1 MHLFLAMEAATKQR
15 TVARIKVTR
24 QGNKLLQIC
33 DGNPVTKAEYFVEL
47 EDFHEKVIAL
57 KKAQS
62 EVESYLTPEQF
73 EEDIEA
79 ADKYEAEHVKNV
91 LVATRQTALADGDE
105 DPEQD
110 KFGSCNSHTSNVAE
124 AKLPKLSLPKFSGE
138 VQDWL
143 PFWEQF
149 EAIIDNRE
157 DLPVVTKF
165 SYLRETLVG
174 DAKRAIA
181 GLSLT
186 GVNYKTACDILKERF
201 GRTNKIIFAHVQA
214 LLGVA
219 VPDRPSVEA
228 LWILYSDLQS
238 HIRSLDSLG
247 ITGQQYGVILT
258 PLILSRLP
266 APLRLEWAREG
277 ERAETARQAK
287 VKTEW
292 SDDVQLISWEADL
305 DFLMTFLKREI
316 QRRETSQTYNADGQL
331 DATTPPPPPPSAT
344 ALHNATGRASQST
357 TATQACA
364 LCPRPRFRHST
375 AKCPSLKAL
384 SFKDKKDRLFAAS
397 VCIKCL
403 QKSTPA
409 QPHAFKRCQG
419 KCALCNGP
427 HHKILCSQNNKPST
441 ATPNLSTNSAPN
453 SSPTTSPTMTASSV
467 SQSKHEVLLQTL
479 RVSVGGRGGKR
490 KVLVLFD
497 TGADRS
503 YVTQNLVDKIKPE
516 FVDTTLLSCASF
528 GSVKPQSAER
538 REIFNLTLEAE
549 GKGVAINATCVPTIC
564 APLCQPSVPS
574 EILNQIPCAD
584 FVSIPAGE
592 ELKVDVLVGMDSYW
606 NFFTADVHRLSDELV
621 AHLTHFGWV
630 LSGRLPA
637 TGLLQCKAGEVSH
650 QLLCQSVEPVESLW
664 SLEAIGI
671 ADYQSTDDHVW
682 SDFESEIKKVDGR
695 YAVGLPWKDGM
706 AERLRPN

>member
-1 MHLFLAMEAATKQR
+1 MHLFLAMEAAIKQR
-15 TVARIKVTR
+15 TVAKIKVTR

-47 EDFHEKVIAL
+47 EDFHKKVIAL
-57 KKAQS
+57 EKAQS

-79 ADKYEAEHVKNV
+79 ADKYEAEHVKKV
-91 LVATRQTALADGDE
+91 LVATRQTTLADGDE

-292 SDDVQLISWEADL
+292 SDDAQLISWEADL

-316 QRRETSQTYNADGQL
+316 QRRETSQTYDQDGQL
-331 DATTPPPPPPSAT
+331 DAPPPPPPAAAA
-344 ALHNATGRASQST
+344 ALHVASVRGGQASSSGRPSAPGRPPSG
-357 TATQACA
+357 CG
-364 LCPRPRFRHST
+364 LCYKERHSHST
-375 AKCPSLKAL
+375 LECPSLTTL
-384 SFKDKKDRLFAAS
+384 SIQEKKERLFAAM
-397 VCIKCL
+397 VCLKCL
-403 QKSTPA
+403 QKSTPGA
-409 QPHAFKRCQG
+409 PHDFRACKS
-419 KCALCNGP
+419 KCAHCKGP
-427 HHKILCSQNNKPST
+427 H
-441 ATPNLSTNSAPN
+441 NLVFCMQN
-453 SSPTTSPTMTASSV
+453 SSDKHTKQNSSLSSV
-467 SQSKHEVLLQTL
+467 E
-479 RVSVGGRGGKR
+479 
-490 KVLVLFD
+490 
-497 TGADRS
+497 
-503 YVTQNLVDKIKPE
+503 NCE
-516 FVDTTLLSCASF
+516 ASN
-528 GSVKPQSAER
+528 R
-538 REIFNLTLEAE
+538 
-549 GKGVAINATCVPTIC
+549 
-564 APLCQPSVPS
+564 
-574 EILNQIPCAD
+574 D
-584 FVSIPAGE
+584 
-592 ELKVDVLVGMDSYW
+592 
-606 NFFTADVHRLSDELV
+606 
-621 AHLTHFGWV
+621 
-630 LSGRLPA
+630 
-637 TGLLQCKAGEVSH
+637 
-650 QLLCQSVEPVESLW
+650 
-664 SLEAIGI
+664 IG
-671 ADYQSTDDHVW
+671 
-682 SDFESEIKKVDGR
+682 
-695 YAVGLPWKDGM
+695 
-706 AERLRPN
+706 